1 MNEESERQN
10 IQIYKGQATHKKQN
24 SDPQPAAIN
33 PGNNLLSMSSIQGA
47 KLTSVAMSPEK
58 QITCIYIIPK
68 LPEPD

>member
-33 PGNNLLSMSSIQGA
+33 PGNQLLSIVIKPGSQTNIC
-47 KLTSVAMSPEK
+47 SPEK